1 MVLPYNG
8 LSLCY
13 LPNNQEKWYK
23 FFVTLQNACVLGLT
37 QVKDFL
43 MISRQKI
50 AKKRSLQKVNEHFEQ
65 FYNAESAKKT
75 STA

>member
-1 MVLPYNG
+1 
-8 LSLCY
+8 
-13 LPNNQEKWYK
+13 
-23 FFVTLQNACVLGLT
+23 
-37 QVKDFL
+37 

-65 FYNAESAKKT
+65 FSNAESAKKT